1 MRLGADLSY
10 SESGEREQVELEKVG
25 FEILNHDRE
34 IFNNEIAIEWVN
46 DWNMDKQAVVITIV
60 MIAIIQNGIVKM
72 IANEMTSIMTD
83 IS

>member
-1 MRLGADLSY
+1 M
-10 SESGEREQVELEKVG
+10 ELEKVG